1 MKQAHSV
8 RGTIS
13 VNSKGTGFVTPI
25 SEARAK
31 KKTRDNDIE
40 VPPERL
46 HCALHGDEVE
56 VRLLGGKSKYGRPLG
71 EVSRIVERAKEK
83 FVGVVTSEKGAPF
96 IRPDDWR
103 CYTDFA
109 LAPGKTHEAQA
120 GDKVL
125 FRMLPWTDPKR
136 APQADILEV
145 IGRAGEHNA
154 EMQALALARGF
165 SSSFPPAVERAAEE
179 IKKREKEIFAAEIP
193 KRRDMRKVTT
203 FTIDPADAKDFDDA
217 LSFRKLPTSKLHNFQ
232 TYEIG
237 VHIADVA
244 FFVQEG
250 TPLDAEAQERGNSVY
265 LVDRTIPMLPEVL
278 SNDLCSL
285 NPHED
290 KCAFSAIFE
299 IDEHARVHAR
309 WFGRTVIRSQKRF
322 TYEEA
327 QKVIDA
333 KSGVLAKEL
342 EILNRL
348 AKLMR
353 EENRAAGAIDF
364 ETEEVKFEL
373 DEQGRPVRVYKKER
387 LDTHKL
393 VENWM
398 LLANREVAEF
408 LAHTREK
415 KASKSPVLY
424 RIHDLPDSEKI
435 AELALFARALG
446 HQLPITGKSVT
457 GRDLQQLFK
466 KIEGEAEEALIKTTA
481 LRTMAKAVYS
491 TKNIGHFGLAMP
503 FYTHFTS
510 PIRRYADLLVHR
522 LLTRRLAGEEV
533 RPDEWTAYERIA
545 EYITEKE
552 IAAADAERESVKMK
566 QVEYMAERLGQ
577 IFESTISG
585 VTEWGVYVEE
595 AETKAEGF
603 AALRNF
609 GDDFYQLDAKNY
621 RIIGSRTGK
630 KYTLGDKVRFKF
642 VSADPERKTL
652 DAEIVS

>member
-1 MKQAHSV
+1 MKTKQSRIVH
-8 RGTIS
+8 GILS
-13 VNSKGTGFVTPI
+13 VNSKGTGFVTPLGD
-25 SEARAK
+25 AGAK
-31 KKTRDNDIE
+31 RKRSDTDTEIA
-40 VPPERL
+40 PEHLR
-46 HCALHGDEVE
+46 CALHGDEVE
-56 VRLLGGKSKYGRPLG
+56 VRLLGGKSKYGRPFG
-71 EVSRIVERAKEK
+71 EVARIVKRAKEK
-83 FVGVVTSEKGAPF
+83 FVGVVQSEGGKTF

-109 LAPGKTHEAQA
+109 LAAEKGVDAKG

-125 FRMLPWTDPKR
+125 FRMHPWTDSQR
-136 APQADILEV
+136 APQAEVLEV

-179 IKKREKEIFAAEIP
+179 IKKRETEIFAAEIP
-193 KRRDMRKVTT
+193 KRRDMRNTLT

-217 LSFRKLPTSKLHNFQ
+217 LSLASLPNGH
-232 TYEIG
+232 YEIG

-250 TPLDAEAQERGNSVY
+250 TPLDAEARERGNSVY

-290 KCAFSAIFE
+290 KCAFSAIFD
-299 IDEHARVHAR
+299 IDERARVHAR
-309 WFGRTVIRSQKRF
+309 WFGRTIIRSQKRF
-322 TYEEA
+322 NYEEA

-333 KSGVLAKEL
+333 KSGVLAEEL
-342 EILNRL
+342 LILNRL

-353 EENRAAGAIDF
+353 EQNRAAGAIDF

-373 DEQGRPVRVYKKER
+373 DENGSPLRIYKKER

-408 LAHTREK
+408 LAHAREN
-415 KASKSPVLY
+415 KASKSPALY
-424 RIHDLPDSEKI
+424 RIHDLPDSDKI

-446 HQLPITGKSVT
+446 YHLPITGKSVT
-457 GRDLQQLFK
+457 GKDLQQLFK

-481 LRTMAKAVYS
+481 LRSMAKAIYS

-522 LLTRRLAGEEV
+522 MLTRRLVGEEV
-533 RPDEWTAYERIA
+533 RSDEWTAYERIA
-545 EYITEKE
+545 EHITEKE
-552 IAAADAERESVKMK
+552 IAAAEAERESVKMK
-566 QVEYMAERLGQ
+566 QVEYMAERIGQ
-577 IFESTISG
+577 VFDGTISG

-595 AETKAEGF
+595 RETKAEGM

-609 GDDFYQLDAKNY
+609 EDDFYTLDEKHY
-621 RIIGSRTGK
+621 RIVGSRMGAA
-630 KYTLGDKVRFKF
+630 YALGDKVRFK
-642 VSADPERKTL
+642 VIGADTERKTL
-652 DAEIVS
+652 DMQVIGRL